1 MFLNFHN
8 VFSMMSEAYPPQ
20 SPAPPAA
27 PTVET
32 PPPAATPPPPT
43 PPPAAAPT
51 VCSHEECNRISA
63 DKLKDLQDKFKLLSR
78 DAQRMYLCQYVHY
91 KKADPAAPPPRK
103 RSRVPKTKRTNKE
116 R

>member
-8 VFSMMSEAYPPQ
+8 VFSMMSEAYPP

-32 PPPAATPPPPT
+32 PPPAA
-43 PPPAAAPT
+43 APT
-51 VCSHEECNRISA
+51 VCNHEKCNSISA
-63 DKLKDLQDKFKLLSR
+63 NKLKDLQDKFKLLSR

-91 KKADPAAPPPRK
+91 KKAAPAAPPPRK
-103 RSRVPKTKRTNKE
+103 RSRLPKTKRTNKE